1 MANVSVGSTTGLYG
15 VSTTNSILTSA
26 QNLYTLLGNS
36 ASVGFYLTNSNLTV
50 DATTL
55 PTGVASGTYGDGSD
69 IPVVTVGADGRVTNI
84 TTVAVTAPA
93 SSYGN
98 ANVAAY
104 LSSNT
109 DPTIQSL
116 NANTKQQQGQINV
129 VTANVAAFETYANAT
144 YATNANLT
152 AFETYANI
160 TYATNANLTAFET
173 YANATFGTSSYGN
186 ANVAAYLPNYNGNI
200 QVANVSVSQNINI
213 SNTNAPGYKQGTVW
227 YDTTEDSLAYF
238 NGVTNNIIHI
248 GQETQFRAYNNTSS
262 NIVQGAP
269 VYVNGSFGSWPNIA
283 LAQANSYTTSQ
294 VAGVANQAIPAG
306 SFGYVVSSGTVA
318 NILLVSYQAGDN
330 LYLSSTTPGV
340 LQNSVPTSG
349 YVTRVG
355 VVSYNG
361 AQGRFITSVVNPV
374 NNQTFSNL
382 AITGNITTGNISS
395 TNGFF
400 WANGTAYSTGG
411 GTTST
416 YSNAN
421 AQSYLSTTSVLNI
434 GNAAPGGGQVVI
446 GHPTTNNSVILQSGP
461 IPVEFIVGS
470 VGGNLSLSAS
480 NGLQINNTD
489 LSFSSAT
496 GQGGNIN
503 MNNSSGR
510 GYINSA
516 AGVTAQTYTSTNG
529 YFWANGQPYNTQPTY
544 GNTQVNA
551 YLQSNAITQILGGNT
566 LTIEP
571 QSGILDLIGAP
582 VQIVGTGPGNATVIT
597 GGNIVLAGVNG
608 SGSGS
613 FPANVWIIGSTTQ
626 TGNITTSAGMYT
638 TNGYFWA
645 NGTAYST
652 GVSTPAFSGNLAGN
666 VLYDGINGFVTA
678 NAYPFSAPDTS
689 VGSSYWNLYYQNP
702 KPVYSGGVLQPPSPS
717 GLNGIL
723 VNSQHVAN
731 IAMAHAAST
740 QTVIGNS
747 NYIQV
752 WPGNSGTNM
761 TNNDRVRALNGI
773 AEVNLQGGTWG
784 TMSSSSQSTALIV
797 GMNGFTSITGTGQLA
812 STVGQFA
819 GAQVV
824 PKGGSANVQYATAVL
839 GSVTFSANAVNNYTT
854 SNIAYARLFAGSLSP
869 TGNLVM
875 TNAVGLHTVSG
886 WAGSGSVVTNQ
897 RYVVL
902 NEDAATIL
910 QTNGNIVFT
919 SGSAKGIVFQDGSYQ
934 TTAAT
939 SGTTYSNANVA
950 SYLPTSSVNFGG
962 NILTVTGNATIT
974 AQSNVVDMSINTGG
988 LGLPIG
994 GNSARPTTA
1003 TPGTIRFN
1011 SDTMNP
1017 EWYDAVDNVWK
1028 VFSQTY
1034 TPPLSPYSIR
1044 YLVVAG
1050 GGGAGASDGG
1060 GGGAGGLLAGNIT
1073 GVTVG
1078 TTFSVTV
1085 GAGGSGSNSTGTS
1098 GSNSTLTT
1106 ITTALGGGAGGGG
1119 GNGSSGGSGGGSGNG
1134 GSGGTGGS
1142 GTSGQGNVGG
1152 NAVAQTDLDY
1162 PGGGGG
1168 GAGGVGS
1175 DGVTNAA
1182 GDGGVGIY
1190 SDINGAGTYYGGGGG
1205 GAIFNVGTAGTGGT
1219 GGGGNGGSNFGGA
1232 TGGNGTA
1239 GTGGGA
1245 GGGAGSGAPGGNGGS
1260 GVVVLSVPTANYSGT
1275 ISGTVTVTT
1284 SGSNTILTFTGSGS
1298 YTS

>member
-84 TTVAVTAPA
+84 TTVAVTTPA

-227 YDTTEDSLAYF
+227 YDTTEDSLAYY

-374 NNQTFSNL
+374 NNQTFGNL

-974 AQSNVVDMSINTGG
+974 AQSNVVNMSINTGG

-1034 TPPLSPYSIR
+1034 TPAATYSIR

>member
-55 PTGVASGTYGDGSD
+55 PTGVASGTYGDSGD

-98 ANVAAY
+98 SNVAAY

-116 NANTKQQQGQINV
+116 NANTKQQQGQINS
-129 VTANVAAFETYANAT
+129 VT
-144 YATNANLT
+144 
-152 AFETYANI
+152 
-160 TYATNANLTAFET
+160 ANLTAFET

-186 ANVAAYLPNYNGNI
+186 ANVAAYLPTYSGSLNNSSSIISINSNVTAANAAIATLQANVGSFYTYANATYQTSASAYSNVNTAAYLAGSISVGNI
-200 QVANVSVSQNINI
+200 
-213 SNTNAPGYKQGTVW
+213 K
-227 YDTTEDSLAYF
+227 
-238 NGVTNNIIHI
+238 
-248 GQETQFRAYNNTSS
+248 
-262 NIVQGAP
+262 
-269 VYVNGSFGSWPNIA
+269 
-283 LAQANSYTTSQ
+283 
-294 VAGVANQAIPAG
+294 
-306 SFGYVVSSGTVA
+306 
-318 NILLVSYQAGDN
+318 
-330 LYLSSTTPGV
+330 
-340 LQNSVPTSG
+340 
-349 YVTRVG
+349 
-355 VVSYNG
+355 
-361 AQGRFITSVVNPV
+361 
-374 NNQTFSNL
+374 
-382 AITGNITTGNISS
+382 S

-400 WANGTAYSTGG
+400 WANGVAYSTGG

-434 GNAAPGGGQVVI
+434 GNAAPGGGQVII

-461 IPVEFIVGS
+461 IPVTFIVGS
-470 VGGNLSLSAS
+470 VGGNLSLSSS

-489 LSFSSAT
+489 LSFSGVS

-503 MNNSSGR
+503 MNNASGR

-516 AGVTAQTYTSTNG
+516 AGITAQTYTSTNG
-529 YFWANGQPYNTQPTY
+529 YFWANGTAYSTQPTY
-544 GNTQVNA
+544 GNTQVSA
-551 YLQSNAITQILGGNT
+551 YLSSGTITQIVGGNT
-566 LTIEP
+566 LFIQPT
-571 QSGILDLIGAP
+571 SGIMQLTGAP
-582 VQIVGTGPGNATVIT
+582 VQLVGTGPGNATVIT

-613 FPANVWIIGSTTQ
+613 VPANVWIIGSTTQ

-652 GVSTPAFSGNLAGN
+652 ASGASTPAFSGNLAGN

-731 IAMAHAAST
+731 IAMAHASST

-784 TMSSSSQSTALIV
+784 TMSSSSQSTALIA
-797 GMNGFTSITGTGQLA
+797 GMNGFASITGTGQLA

-839 GSVTFSANAVNNYTT
+839 GSVTFAANAVNNYTT
-854 SNIAYARLFAGSLSP
+854 SNIGYARLFAGTIGP

-897 RYVVL
+897 RYVLL

-910 QTNGNIVFT
+910 QTNGNIVFA

-994 GNSARPTTA
+994 GNSSRPTTA

-1011 SDTMNP
+1011 SDRSNP
-1017 EWYDAVDNVWK
+1017 EWYDATDNLWK
-1028 VFSQTY
+1028 LFSQTY
-1034 TPPLSPYSIR
+1034 TPTPATYSAQ
-1044 YLVVAG
+1044 YLAVG
-1050 GGGAGASDGG
+1050 GGGGGGSDYDTAPAGG
-1060 GGGAGGLLAGNIT
+1060 GGGAGGFLT
-1073 GVTVG
+1073 SSTTVTVG
-1078 TTFSVTV
+1078 TTYTITV
-1085 GAGGSGSNSTGTS
+1085 GAGGTGGTS
-1098 GSNSTLTT
+1098 GANPTNGTDST
-1106 ITTALGGGAGGGG
+1106 ITAFSVTALGGGAGGGSS
-1119 GNGSSGGSGGGSGNG
+1119 GSIYSAASGGSGGGGGSNGSGAG
-1134 GSGGTGGS
+1134 GSGGS
-1142 GTSGQGNVGG
+1142 GTTGQGNAGG
-1152 NAVAQTDLDY
+1152 NLLNNGIVY
-1162 PGGGGG
+1162 GGGGG
-1168 GAGGVGS
+1168 GAGGSGGAPNNIGPS
-1175 DGVTNAA
+1175 YASN
-1182 GDGGVGIY
+1182 GGVGGVGLSSSITGSSVY
-1190 SDINGAGTYYGGGGG
+1190 YAGGGGGTGGWPGNNYGAGGAGGLGGGGTGTSFTNNGGGNAGFVAGTAGTANTGGGGG
-1205 GAIFNVGTAGTGGT
+1205 GGGYK
-1219 GGGGNGGSNFGGA
+1219 GGGESSDGLA
-1232 TGGNGTA
+1232 
-1239 GTGGGA
+1239 
-1245 GGGAGSGAPGGNGGS
+1245 GGS
-1260 GVVVLSVPTANYSGT
+1260 GVVILSVPTANYSGT
-1275 ISGTVTVTT
+1275 TTGSPTITT
-1284 SGSNTILTFTGSGS
+1284 SGSNTIITFTSSGS
-1298 YTS
+1298 YTA